1 MMPQIVIT
9 QRGPNLSLRPAEK
22 THRRPNIIVFNAEA
36 PEVIALVQP
45 NSFMKGSKNTPKALK
60 VPHIIIIMME
70 AALTMT

>member
-1 MMPQIVIT
+1 
-9 QRGPNLSLRPAEK
+9 
-22 THRRPNIIVFNAEA
+22 VFKAEA
-36 PEVIALVQP
+36 PEVIARVQP